1 MDIGAII
8 LSGGKSSRFGKD
20 KGLFIFKGKPL
31 ITYSIDLCNKFT
43 NSILIS
49 SNNQDYEQFGL
60 HVFGD
65 VYKESGPM
73 GGIYSGLLNS
83 KHDINLI
90 VSSDT
95 PFIQTELIE
104 ILLKNYQNEDVVI
117 FQTSDL
123 KFQTLIGIFHS
134 RIIKLLETELSLNHF
149 KMIRFI
155 QQTNHKIIKLDS
167 NNEFSKSFINFNY
180 QSDIQRYGD

>member
-8 LSGGKSSRFGKD
+8 LSGGKSSRFGED
-20 KGLFIFKGKPL
+20 KGLYIYKNKPL
-31 ITYSIDLCNKFT
+31 ITYSIDLCNKFA

-49 SNNQDYEQFGL
+49 SNNLEYKKFGFP
-60 HVFGD
+60 VFGD

-73 GGIYSGLLNS
+73 GGIHAGLSNS
-83 KHDINLI
+83 KNSINLI

-95 PFIQTELIE
+95 PFIQEGLIDL
-104 ILLKNYQNEDVVI
+104 LLKNYDNEDIVI
-117 FQTSDL
+117 FQTEDS

-134 RIIKLLETELSLNHF
+134 RIIKLIETELSLNHL
-149 KMIRFI
+149 KMIQFI
-155 QQTNHKIIKLDS
+155 KQTNHKIIKLDS
-167 NNEFSKSFINFNY
+167 NSEFSKSFINFNY